1 MMSIAKIKQLRSERM
16 KQIDFYRNEIEKI
29 KNDNRLSNEYKR
41 KAINEHE
48 NNLNAA
54 RQSYDEQI
62 NELIQKGKSELK
74 RKISNAEFE
83 GVSNE
88 NLMRKLLIENRNRD
102 ITARAMDQYRGR
114 ENELYK
120 IVQSEVENLSP
131 TAPGYINAYLR
142 LIDDPIL
149 KSSVEQMEQEYKN
162 NTMNVLQKEYTQELQ
177 QYVQQ
182 EQEYSEE
189 TGNEAFE
196 QILTKYKN

>member
-1 MMSIAKIKQLRSERM
+1 MSIAKIKQLRSERM

>member
-1 MMSIAKIKQLRSERM
+1 MSIAKIKQLRSERI
-16 KQIDFYRNEIEKI
+16 KQIEFYRNEIEKI